1 MDVRMSFHTILLLP
15 LMGALL
21 MSCAPMQSYNYE
33 VMSSTAVKGVPLEM
47 VRRTPLSEDGQPASE
62 LEPDYGILDPSN
74 AFHRCA
80 APECTD
86 EEFEQAAVLY
96 EARSS
101 EREGGGG
108 DGGGGGGG
116 GGGM

>member
-21 MSCAPMQSYNYE
+21 MSCASMQSYNYE
-33 VMSSTAVKGVPLEM
+33 VISSTAVKGVPLEM
-47 VRRTPLSEDGQPASE
+47 VRRTAMNEEGQPVSD
-62 LEPDYGILDPSN
+62 LEPDYGILDPSS

-80 APECTD
+80 SAQCTD
-86 EEFEQAAVLY
+86 EEFEQAAVRY
-96 EARSS
+96 EAESK
-101 EREGGGG
+101 EREGGG

-116 GGGM
+116 NGM

>member
-1 MDVRMSFHTILLLP
+1 MRKSYFA
-15 LMGALL
+15 GALVPL
-21 MSCAPMQSYNYE
+21 VGAFLVSCAPMQSYNYE
-33 VMSSTAVKGVPLEM
+33 VISSTAVKGVPLEM
-47 VRRTPLSEDGQPASE
+47 VRRTPLNENGQPASE
-62 LEPDYGILDPSN
+62 LGPDYGILDPSN
-74 AFHRCA
+74 AFYRCA

>member
-1 MDVRMSFHTILLLP
+1 MRKSYLAGALVP

-33 VMSSTAVKGVPLEM
+33 VISSTAVNGVPLEM
-47 VRRTPLSEDGQPASE
+47 VRRTPLSEDGQAASE
-62 LEPDYGILDPSN
+62 LGPDYGILDPSH

-96 EARSS
+96 EVRSS

>member
-21 MSCAPMQSYNYE
+21 MSCASMQSYNYE
-33 VMSSTAVKGVPLEM
+33 VISSTAVKGVPLEM
-47 VRRTPLSEDGQPASE
+47 VRRTAMNEAGQPASE

-74 AFHRCA
+74 AYHRCA
-80 APECTD
+80 PQCTD
-86 EEFEQAAVLY
+86 EEFEQAAVRY
-96 EARSS
+96 EAESK
-101 EREGGGG
+101 EREGGG

-116 GGGM
+116 NGM